1 MKKVVFYFSLLLLI
15 SLCVTTSVKA
25 ATREELLQYMPEEYL
40 NSLSE
45 EQYKKVLTLD
55 VSRAVRSEEVYKT
68 SKYPE
73 EISPLGDEYWETTYK
88 KITLTAIPYQG
99 TVVYSVMLDTVWKY
113 NPTVRSFD
121 VSALRFENLNY
132 DKGIAGGT
140 QMYTLKSTGKTTG
153 ISYSPDGTNIKKEDD
168 GFGISMNLVNDA
180 ITYIR
185 CYISVDAS
193 MSTKTGT
200 IYGSYQHAVDNVSLA
215 QSQDYTIDQVGMGR
229 VINFSTKVWNHYD
242 DMDGVKVTLTK

>member
-1 MKKVVFYFSLLLLI
+1 MKKVVIYFSLLLLC
-15 SLCVTTSVKA
+15 LCVTSVKA

-45 EQYKKVLTLD
+45 EQYKKYLTLD
-55 VSRAVRSEEVYKT
+55 VSKAVSNEEVYKT

-88 KITLTAIPYQG
+88 KIKLTAIPYG
-99 TVVYSVMLDTVWKY
+99 DTINYSVMLDTVWKY
-113 NPTVRSFD
+113 DPTVRSFD
-121 VSALRFENLNY
+121 VSALRFENMGY

-140 QMYTLKSTGKTTG
+140 QAYTLKSTGKTTG
-153 ISYSPDGTNIKKEDD
+153 ISYSPDGTNIKKEND
-168 GFGISMNLVNDA
+168 GFGISMNLVNDD

-185 CYISVDAS
+185 CFIDVDAS

-200 IYGSYQHAVDNVSLA
+200 IYGSYQHAIKNVSLA
-215 QSQDYTIDQVGMGR
+215 QSQDYTISQVGMGK
-229 VINFSTKVWNHYD
+229 VINFSTKVWNYYD